1 VGAETATERAGT
13 RIWLP
18 VGGAALAVGLVY
30 MAIFAVPPLITVFVD
45 DLGLSHAQAGGLM
58 SVAVA
63 GLGLGSLV
71 SGPLANRFGNV
82 RVVVAGLVLCAAA
95 SFSFALTTSFGL
107 FLLCRAAVGLAG
119 GFIYAPGLTLV
130 VRLLPPRRAN
140 VGVGIFLCGLAI
152 GGTVAFFATRLL
164 EDALGWRWPFWI
176 YGVACAAGSAAVLAL
191 AGSASSRRAGPAA
204 AGAGA
209 LRLLAR
215 SRPFVL
221 LCTGLFVALFVAY
234 GAFTWIAPYLDES
247 AGFSTGEV
255 SLTLTLMTL
264 AGIPG
269 TLLAGWL
276 ADRTGRPVGVA
287 SAALALTMAMVV
299 FAVVG
304 NPSFAAAT
312 LVAVAAA
319 LGINAALIPL
329 YALPPVLFEPAVAVT
344 GSGVAAA
351 SGMAGAIVSTYF
363 GGYLIGATDG
373 YGPAFAVYTVA
384 AAAAVFVLLPA
395 VALSLRGARDRA
407 T

>member
-1 VGAETATERAGT
+1 M
-13 RIWLP
+13 
-18 VGGAALAVGLVY
+18 AL
-30 MAIFAVPPLITVFVD
+30 FAVPPLITVFVD
-45 DLGLSHAQAGGLM
+45 DLGLSHAQAGALM

-82 RVVVAGLVLCAAA
+82 PVVVAGLVLCAAA
-95 SFSFALTTSFGL
+95 SFSFALTTSLGL

-119 GFIYAPGLTLV
+119 GLIYAPGLTLV
-130 VRLLPPRRAN
+130 VRLLPARQAN
-140 VGVGIFLCGLAI
+140 VGVGVFLCGLAV

-164 EDALGWRWPFWI
+164 EDALDWRWPFWI
-176 YGVACAAGSAAVLAL
+176 YGLACAAGAAAVLAL
-191 AGSASSRRAGPAA
+191 AGSALPRRAASGA
-204 AGAGA
+204 AGAGV

-247 AGFSTGEV
+247 AGFSTREV

-269 TLLAGWL
+269 TLLAGWI

-287 SAALALTMAMVV
+287 SAALALPVAMAV
-299 FAVVG
+299 FAVSSS
-304 NPSFAAAT
+304 PSFAAAT
-312 LVAVAAA
+312 LVAVASA
-319 LGINAALIPL
+319 LGINAGLIPL
-329 YALPPVLFEPAVAVT
+329 YALPSILFDPAAAVT

-351 SGMAGAIVSTYF
+351 SGMAGAIVSTYV

-373 YGPAFAVYTVA
+373 YGVAFAIYAVA
-384 AAAAVFVLLPA
+384 AAAAAFLLLPA
-395 VALSLRGARDRA
+395 VALSLRRARSRA
-407 T
+407 Q